1 MNTATQPH
9 RTDEAAPRRASD
21 PTTDAPTAA
30 ERATDPHAGVAG
42 HHAGTCTPVDGVQE
56 PTSERVWRARAAI
69 GLRRVLALAVL
80 VALWEVLSRAEI
92 VDPFSASSP
101 SEVAAVLYGVF
112 ADGTIFTHIE
122 ATFTAALLGLALGIL
137 VGVLLGAVAGLV
149 RPIAELVEPVM
160 VLLSAVPRVIF
171 APLLIIWLG
180 LGIAS
185 KVALSFLLVAV
196 LVFFAVYG
204 GIQDTDNRLVDRI
217 RTFGGGTR
225 VLLREVYVPSIT
237 GRVLGQLKIAVGFAF
252 TGAVVGEFVASSRGL
267 GYLLMFAQS
276 QYNAALVFALI
287 VLIMAFVLVLFSLTG
302 LIERRALRWRVR

>member
-1 MNTATQPH
+1 MSVPTTQAIPT
-9 RTDEAAPRRASD
+9 RDEAQTGAPTDPEPGPAQPGQGPTGRDSSWRRRAALG
-21 PTTDAPTAA
+21 TRRTVAMAILLVIW
-30 ERATDPHAGVAG
+30 ELAT
-42 HHAGTCTPVDGVQE
+42 
-56 PTSERVWRARAAI
+56 RI
-69 GLRRVLALAVL
+69 GF
-80 VALWEVLSRAEI
+80 

-101 SEVAAVLYGVF
+101 NEIAGVLFGLF
-112 ADGTIFTHIE
+112 ADGTIYTHIE
-122 ATFTAALLGLALGIL
+122 ATFTAALLGLALGIV
-137 VGVLLGAVAGLV
+137 VGVLLGAIAGLF
-149 RPIAELVEPVM
+149 RPVAELIEPVM

-180 LGIAS
+180 IGVAS

-204 GIQDTDNRLVDRI
+204 GIHDTDNRLVDRI

-237 GRVLGQLKIAVGFAF
+237 GRVLGNLKIAVGFAF

-287 VLIMAFVLVLFSLTG
+287 ALIAAFVLVLFGVTG
-302 LIERRALRWRVR
+302 AIERRALRWRAN

>member
-1 MNTATQPH
+1 VSASTTSTTRPH
-9 RTDEAAPRRASD
+9 
-21 PTTDAPTAA
+21 TDAQAGAPIGPARSRGA
-30 ERATDPHAGVAG
+30 RQPAGRQATSTTPKWRQRAGV
-42 HHAGTCTPVDGVQE
+42 GVRR
-56 PTSERVWRARAAI
+56 TVAA
-69 GLRRVLALAVL
+69 LVLLSI
-80 VALWEVLSRAEI
+80 WEVLSRTGV

-101 SEVAAVLYGVF
+101 TAIAGVLATLF
-112 ADGTIFTHIE
+112 ADGSILPHIE
-122 ATFTAALLGLALGIL
+122 ATFTAALLGLALGIV
-137 VGVLLGAVAGLV
+137 VGVVLGAVAGLF
-149 RPIAELVEPVM
+149 RPVAELIEPVM

-180 LGIAS
+180 IGIAS

-225 VLLREVYVPSIT
+225 VLLREVYVPAIT
-237 GRVLGQLKIAVGFAF
+237 GRVLSNLKIAVGFAF

-267 GYLLMFAQS
+267 GYMLMFAQS

-287 VLIMAFVLVLFSLTG
+287 VLIMVFVLVLFSLTG
-302 LIERRALRWRVR
+302 IIERRALRWRVR

>member
-1 MNTATQPH
+1 MSATSTQTVQPGQ
-9 RTDEAAPRRASD
+9 EAQAGAPIEPATRPTLRRSGRG
-21 PTTDAPTAA
+21 AA
-30 ERATDPHAGVAG
+30 
-42 HHAGTCTPVDGVQE
+42 
-56 PTSERVWRARAAI
+56 TSRWRQRAAI
-69 GLRRVLALAVL
+69 GARRALAITLLL
-80 VALWEVLSRAEI
+80 VVWEVASRTGL

-101 SEVAAVLYGVF
+101 TAIVGVLGGVF
-112 ADGTIFTHIE
+112 ADGSIYTHIE
-122 ATFTAALLGLALGIL
+122 ATFTAALLGLALGII
-137 VGVLLGAVAGLV
+137 VGVVLGAIAGLF
-149 RPIAELVEPVM
+149 RPIAELIEPVM

-180 LGIAS
+180 IGISS

-204 GIQDTDNRLVDRI
+204 GIQETDNRLVDRI

-237 GRVLGQLKIAVGFAF
+237 GRVLGNLKIAVGFAF

-287 VLIMAFVLVLFSLTG
+287 VLIMLFVLVLFSVTG
-302 LIERRALRWRVR
+302 VIERRALRWRSR

>member
-1 MNTATQPH
+1 MS
-9 RTDEAAPRRASD
+9 ASTT
-21 PTTDAPTAA
+21 PTTRPREDAQAGAPITPGRGRERGTTPGGQTTAM
-30 ERATDPHAGVAG
+30 RWRQRAGVGARRSI
-42 HHAGTCTPVDGVQE
+42 AALVLLGV
-56 PTSERVWRARAAI
+56 
-69 GLRRVLALAVL
+69 
-80 VALWEVLSRAEI
+80 WELLSRTGV

-101 SEVAAVLYGVF
+101 TAIVGVLTTLF
-112 ADGTIFTHIE
+112 ADGSIYPHIE
-122 ATFTAALLGLALGIL
+122 ATFTAALLGLALGIV
-137 VGVLLGAVAGLV
+137 VGVALGAIAGLF
-149 RPIAELVEPVM
+149 RPIAELIEPVM

-180 LGIAS
+180 IGIAS

-237 GRVLGQLKIAVGFAF
+237 GRVLSNLKIAVGFAF

-267 GYLLMFAQS
+267 GYMLMFAQS

-287 VLIMAFVLVLFSLTG
+287 VLIMVFVLVLFSLTG
-302 LIERRALRWRVR
+302 IIERRALRWRVR

>member
-1 MNTATQPH
+1 MTATTTQTMEPRQDAQAGAPIQPS
-9 RTDEAAPRRASD
+9 APAGQPRRARTSRWQ
-21 PTTDAPTAA
+21 
-30 ERATDPHAGVAG
+30 ERAGIGARRLLAGVLLLG
-42 HHAGTCTPVDGVQE
+42 
-56 PTSERVWRARAAI
+56 
-69 GLRRVLALAVL
+69 
-80 VALWEVLSRAEI
+80 LWEVASRTGL

-101 SEVAAVLYGVF
+101 SAIAAVLVAVF
-112 ADGTIFTHIE
+112 ADGSIFSHIE
-122 ATFTAALLGLALGIL
+122 ATFTAALLGLALGIV
-137 VGVLLGAVAGLV
+137 VGVVLGAVAGLF
-149 RPIAELVEPVM
+149 RPIAELIEPVM

-180 LGIAS
+180 IGISS

-204 GIQDTDNRLVDRI
+204 GIQDTDSRLVDRI

-237 GRVLGQLKIAVGFAF
+237 GRVLGNLKIAVGFAF

-302 LIERRALRWRVR
+302 IIERRALRWRSR

>member
-1 MNTATQPH
+1 MTPTTTSPPSPSSRPQADRPIDERGAAAAGAPLGIRRLTQS
-9 RTDEAAPRRASD
+9 RWRQRLALGGRRA
-21 PTTDAPTAA
+21 
-30 ERATDPHAGVAG
+30 VAG
-42 HHAGTCTPVDGVQE
+42 AFLLGV
-56 PTSERVWRARAAI
+56 
-69 GLRRVLALAVL
+69 
-80 VALWEVLSRAEI
+80 WELLSRLELI
-92 VDPFSASSP
+92 DPFAASSP
-101 SEVAAVLYGVF
+101 SAVGSVLVGLF
-112 ADGTIFTHIE
+112 TDGSILPHIE
-122 ATFTAALLGLALGIL
+122 ATFTAALLGLALGIV
-137 VGVLLGAVAGLV
+137 VGTVLGALAGLA
-149 RPIAELVEPVM
+149 RPVAELIEPVM

-180 LGIAS
+180 IGIAS

-204 GIQDTDNRLVDRI
+204 GIQDTDQRLIDRI

-225 VLLREVYVPSIT
+225 VLLREVYVPSIS

-267 GYLLMFAQS
+267 GYMLMFAQS

-287 VLIMAFVLVLFSLTG
+287 VLIMLFVLVLFTLTG

>member
-1 MNTATQPH
+1 MTTISTPTMEPRQDAQAGAPIQATAAFADQRH
-9 RTDEAAPRRASD
+9 RPSDRASRWR
-21 PTTDAPTAA
+21 
-30 ERATDPHAGVAG
+30 ERAGVG
-42 HHAGTCTPVDGVQE
+42 
-56 PTSERVWRARAAI
+56 ARRMLAI
-69 GLRRVLALAVL
+69 VLLL
-80 VALWEVLSRAEI
+80 GLWEVASRTGL

-101 SEVAAVLYGVF
+101 SAIATVLAGVF
-112 ADGTIFTHIE
+112 ADGSIFRHIE
-122 ATFTAALLGLALGIL
+122 ATFSAALLGLALGIV
-137 VGVLLGAVAGLV
+137 VGVVLGAVAGLF
-149 RPIAELVEPVM
+149 RPIAELIEPVM

-180 LGIAS
+180 IGISS

-204 GIQDTDNRLVDRI
+204 GIQDTDSRLVDRI

-237 GRVLGQLKIAVGFAF
+237 GRVLGNLKIAVGFAF

-287 VLIMAFVLVLFSLTG
+287 VLIMVFVLVLFSLTG
-302 LIERRALRWRVR
+302 IIERRALRWRSR

>member
-1 MNTATQPH
+1 MTPTTTSPSSPSSRPQGDRPIDERGAAAAGAPLGAGR
-9 RTDEAAPRRASD
+9 RTPSRWRQRLALGGRRAV
-21 PTTDAPTAA
+21 AVAFLL
-30 ERATDPHAGVAG
+30 GV
-42 HHAGTCTPVDGVQE
+42 
-56 PTSERVWRARAAI
+56 
-69 GLRRVLALAVL
+69 
-80 VALWEVLSRAEI
+80 WELLSRLELI
-92 VDPFSASSP
+92 DPFAASSP
-101 SEVAAVLYGVF
+101 SAVGSVLVGLF
-112 ADGTIFTHIE
+112 TDGTILPHIE
-122 ATFTAALLGLALGIL
+122 ATFTAALLGLALGIV
-137 VGVLLGAVAGLV
+137 VGTALGAIAGLA
-149 RPIAELVEPVM
+149 RPVAELIEPVM

-180 LGIAS
+180 IGIAS

-204 GIQDTDNRLVDRI
+204 GIQDTDQRLIDRI

-225 VLLREVYVPSIT
+225 VLLREVYIPSIS

-267 GYLLMFAQS
+267 GYMLMFAQS

-287 VLIMAFVLVLFSLTG
+287 VLIMLFVLVLFTLTG

>member
-1 MNTATQPH
+1 MNPTTTPTTSLAAQPPVEPIPGNQT
-9 RTDEAAPRRASD
+9 TDVVARPSEEPRRA
-21 PTTDAPTAA
+21 PFPWRH
-30 ERATDPHAGVAG
+30 RALLG
-42 HHAGTCTPVDGVQE
+42 
-56 PTSERVWRARAAI
+56 ARR
-69 GLRRVLALAVL
+69 GLAVVVL
-80 VALWEVLSRAEI
+80 LGGWELLSRTGVI
-92 VDPFSASSP
+92 DPFSASSP
-101 SEVAAVLYGVF
+101 TAVGSVLVGLF
-112 ADGTIFTHIE
+112 TDGSILAHIQ
-122 ATFTAALLGLALGIL
+122 ATFTAALLGLGLGIV
-137 VGVLLGAVAGLV
+137 VGTALGAVAGLI
-149 RPIAELVEPVM
+149 RPIAELIEPVM

-180 LGIAS
+180 IGIAS

-204 GIQDTDNRLVDRI
+204 GIQDTDHLLVDRI

-267 GYLLMFAQS
+267 GYMLMFAQS

-287 VLIMAFVLVLFSLTG
+287 VLIMLFVLVLFTLTG
-302 LIERRALRWRVR
+302 LVERRALRWRGR

>member
-1 MNTATQPH
+1 MSASTTETTRPVEDAQAGAPVRPARKRPARRPGGSTAPGWQQ
-9 RTDEAAPRRASD
+9 R
-21 PTTDAPTAA
+21 
-30 ERATDPHAGVAG
+30 AGV
-42 HHAGTCTPVDGVQE
+42 
-56 PTSERVWRARAAI
+56 
-69 GLRRVLALAVL
+69 GLRRTVAALVLLSV
-80 VALWEVLSRAEI
+80 WEALSRTGV

-101 SEVAAVLYGVF
+101 TAIAGVLTTLF
-112 ADGTIFTHIE
+112 ADGSIFPHIE
-122 ATFTAALLGLALGIL
+122 ATFTAALLGLALGIV
-137 VGVLLGAVAGLV
+137 VGVALGAVAGLF
-149 RPIAELVEPVM
+149 RPVAELIEPVM

-180 LGIAS
+180 IGISS

-237 GRVLGQLKIAVGFAF
+237 GRVLGNLKIAVGFAF

-267 GYLLMFAQS
+267 GYMLMFAQS

-287 VLIMAFVLVLFSLTG
+287 VLIMVFVLVLFSLTG
-302 LIERRALRWRVR
+302 IIERRALRWRVR

>member
-1 MNTATQPH
+1 MSSATRTHAADEATERRDGQP
-9 RTDEAAPRRASD
+9 TGPATPLAAPRS
-21 PTTDAPTAA
+21 DAPDTH
-30 ERATDPHAGVAG
+30 ATGEA
-42 HHAGTCTPVDGVQE
+42 TPASARR
-56 PTSERVWRARAAI
+56 SEWRARVGI
-69 GLRRVLALAVL
+69 GLRRAVAL
-80 VALWEVLSRAEI
+80 VALVVLWEVLSRTGV
-92 VDPFSASSP
+92 VDPFTASSP
-101 SEVAAVLYGVF
+101 SEVGAVLYGVF
-112 ADGTIFTHIE
+112 ADGSIYTHIE
-122 ATFTAALLGLALGIL
+122 ATFTAALLGLALGIV
-137 VGVLLGAVAGLV
+137 VGVLLGTLAGLV
-149 RPIAELVEPVM
+149 RPIAELIEPVM

-196 LVFFAVYG
+196 LVFFSVYG
-204 GIQDTDNRLVDRI
+204 GIQETDRRLVDRI

-237 GRVLGQLKIAVGFAF
+237 GRVLSNLKIAVGFAF

-287 VLIMAFVLVLFSLTG
+287 VLIMAFVLVLFSVTG